1 MAVPSARGGIA
12 LLAACVLVLASVPIV
27 GASGSS
33 AYRSVAACS
42 AAIRCGSAGDPA
54 RQLLAY
60 VRGTVGSAASVWI
73 AGANGG
79 RARRLGAG
87 RAPLVSPDGS
97 WVAASRPSSRGR
109 ALVVYSSRQVPQ
121 RRFFDAAG
129 VAAAARTWSADSRY
143 LAVVLSGA
151 DPGSSRSGGLAV
163 IDTLTGGVRT
173 IAHGPISGASFAPDG
188 SDRIVY
194 DHAHSLSISA
204 AVDLYASDVN
214 GQNKRR
220 LTRDGRSL
228 NPVWGSRTIAFDRE
242 TFRGED
248 LPAYQIWQLRRD
260 GRGRRQVTHV
270 RIPSLMSGLVPTEWA
285 GDGIH
290 LLAEFEGLNTSQAWV
305 ITAPAGRAR
314 ELRSGGESVVG
325 AAISRDG
332 ASVLVDQGGFLNP
345 IDAGRVESI
354 PLVGSGGRVLA
365 ARGSEPSW
373 NR

>member
-1 MAVPSARGGIA
+1 MAVRPARRGIV
-12 LLAACVLVLASVPIV
+12 LLAACVLVLASVPI
-27 GASGSS
+27 ADAPGSS
-33 AYRSVAACS
+33 AHGSVGACL
-42 AAIRCGSAGDPA
+42 AAIRCGPAGDPA

-60 VRGTVGSAASVWI
+60 VRGTAGSGVSVWI
-73 AGANGG
+73 AGGNGG

-97 WVAASRPSSRGR
+97 WVAASLPSSRGW
-109 ALVVYSSRQVPQ
+109 ALVVYSSREVPT
-121 RRFFDAAG
+121 RRFFDAAR
-129 VAAAARTWSADSRY
+129 VAVATRIWSADSRY
-143 LAVVLSGA
+143 LGVVVSGA
-151 DPGSSRSGGLAV
+151 DPSSSRWAGLAV
-163 IDTLTGGVRT
+163 IDMLTGGVRT
-173 IAHGPISGASFAPDG
+173 IARGPISRASFAPDG

-194 DHAHSLSISA
+194 DYAHSLSIFA

-214 GQNKRR
+214 GRNRRR

-228 NPVWGSRTIAFDRE
+228 NPVWGLRAIAFDRE
-242 TFRGED
+242 AFRGED
-248 LPAYQIWQLRRD
+248 LPAYQIWQLRPD

-270 RIPSLMSGLVPTEWA
+270 RVPSLMSGLVPTEWA

-290 LLAEFEGLNTSQAWV
+290 LLAEFEGLNISQAWM
-305 ITAPAGRAR
+305 ITAPAGKAR

-332 ASVLVDQGGFLNP
+332 SSVLVDRGGFLNP

-354 PLVGSGGRVLA
+354 PLVGSGSRVLA